1 MVIALLLVLSGA
13 LQEKTPEDRPIRK
26 GDTVILRGCLTGGVV
41 EAGELSSSDGNVKH
55 LLPHDYRLTGK
66 KDLLK
71 ALKEAHM
78 HHVDAITGV
87 LKTDLP
93 VERKGMGGRIGNTS
107 VGIGV
112 GNPQA
117 STQRALPVVEVKSF
131 EHVDIRCR

>member
-13 LQEKTPEDRPIRK
+13 LQEKMPEDRPIRK

-41 EAGELSSSDGNVKH
+41 EAGELSSPDGNVKH

-71 ALKEAHM
+71 ALKEEHM